1 MRPQTDA
8 SYASGARS
16 IWIEASVTWL
26 TCPVDGELGATLPT
40 ARGTEKRTNL
50 RRRYHPLS
58 GHQKR
63 VLGDNVFYGVLTVGA
78 AWPDRRTDTKKPFR
92 REPPQSPWRR

>member
-63 VLGDNVFYGVLTVGA
+63 VLGDNVFYGVLTSTQLGA
-78 AWPDRRTDTKKPFR
+78 QAQR
-92 REPPQSPWRR
+92 RESRALLLSR